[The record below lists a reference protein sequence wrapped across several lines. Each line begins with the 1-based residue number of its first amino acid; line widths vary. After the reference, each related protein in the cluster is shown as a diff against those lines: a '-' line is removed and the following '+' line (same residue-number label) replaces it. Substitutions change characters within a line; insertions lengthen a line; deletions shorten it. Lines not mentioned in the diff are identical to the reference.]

1 MISSPNNDS
10 WIYLLLSLF
19 EWHPVLRIF
28 IFAVFSPLFAK
39 QCYMVQD
46 VACYAFFYFIK
57 KMFICLQMLSQS
69 AQNQEQMLHKF
80 LGNTAIYNHKTSHF
94 LILYTISTVHTQI
107 T

>member
-1 MISSPNNDS
+1 MILEYICYYLYLNDTLCLEYLFLLFLVPYLRNNVIWFKMLHATLFSS
-10 WIYLLLSLF
+10 LL
-19 EWHPVLRIF
+19 
-28 IFAVFSPLFAK
+28 
-39 QCYMVQD
+39 
-46 VACYAFFYFIK
+46 K

-80 LGNTAIYNHKTSHF
+80 LGNTAIFNHKTSHF